1 MGDIIQHEQL
11 QCCRKS
17 IEKTKGYKD
26 KTGETDATVRKER
39 DRWKTRQRGCKSGPG
54 KRYHFAI
61 PKIEINVTESLE
73 DLLLKSHLQ
82 PEQCPTKRKRC
93 TIINYYENTQSKL
106 FSAEG
111 RVC

>member
-26 KTGETDATVRKER
+26 KTEETDAIVRKKR

-54 KRYHFAI
+54 KRYHSAHN
-61 PKIEINVTESLE
+61 KNRN
-73 DLLLKSHLQ
+73 
-82 PEQCPTKRKRC
+82 QCHR
-93 TIINYYENTQSKL
+93 
-106 FSAEG
+106 FF
-111 RVC
+111 

>member
-39 DRWKTRQRGCKSGPG
+39 DRWKARQRGCKSGPG

-61 PKIEINVTESLE
+61 TKIEINVTESLE
-73 DLLLKSHLQ
+73 DLLLKKPFTTGTVPNQKEKVHD
-82 PEQCPTKRKRC
+82 
-93 TIINYYENTQSKL
+93 YKL
-106 FSAEG
+106 L
-111 RVC
+111 